1 MSNTTESVGI
11 VAGKTAVYGG
21 GATAFVS
28 GLTLSEVGVII
39 GIVVA
44 VLGLVLGQF
53 WSWRRDRREEREM
66 QARMAH
72 KYGTGWDEL

>member
-1 MSNTTESVGI
+1 MSNTVESAAI
-11 VAGKTAVYGG
+11 MTGKTAMYGG
-21 GATAFVS
+21 AATAAVS
-28 GLTLSEVGVII
+28 GMTLSEVGVII
-39 GIVVA
+39 GIVVG
-44 VLGLVLGQF
+44 VLGLLLGQF

>member
-11 VAGKTAVYGG
+11 AVGKTGAYGG
-21 GATAFVS
+21 AATAAVS
-28 GLTLSEVGVII
+28 GLTLSEIGVMV

-44 VLGLVLGQF
+44 VLGLLLGQF

-66 QARMAH
+66 EARMHH
-72 KYGTGWDEL
+72 KYGTGWGEP